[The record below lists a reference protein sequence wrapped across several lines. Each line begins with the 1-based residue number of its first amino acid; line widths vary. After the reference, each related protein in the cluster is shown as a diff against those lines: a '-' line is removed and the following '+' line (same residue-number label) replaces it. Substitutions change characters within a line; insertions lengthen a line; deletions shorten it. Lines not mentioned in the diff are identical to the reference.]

1 MWRWRVV
8 MAVALALG
16 SACAEEPAGGATD
29 GAAVADVAVG
39 DAQFGDGSAVTPDVA
54 DAAAGAGPDLG
65 AGLGDLPGETAVPA
79 TGDRDDDGV
88 PDAADP
94 FPDDPKRPGVALDQ
108 TVYAHTE
115 DTLFTMNVKT
125 YLVTPVGAFD
135 FPPGYETSEQMTDIA
150 IDRWGVL
157 WGVSF
162 DRLWVCHPQT
172 AQCWLMGA
180 LPDSFNGLTWVPGA
194 AISAGSDV
202 LIGVAGD
209 GGWFRLEISG
219 GLVSATKLGSYG
231 AKFSSSGD
239 AFSIEG
245 IGTFASVNELG
256 QTDDRIVR
264 VDPKTGGALAL
275 VGTTPGLSELWGIA
289 GWTERI
295 FGFDASGTIVVI
307 GLLDGKVT
315 PIRQTEHKWWGA
327 GVRSRLF

>member
-1 MWRWRVV
+1 MTWRRAW
-8 MAVALALG
+8 LAAAMTVIA
-16 SACAEEPAGGATD
+16 ACAESSEGGRAD
-29 GAAVADVAVG
+29 VAPVADVVVG
-39 DAQFGDGSAVTPDVA
+39 DAQFGDGGFVPSDVVGADSAVGPDVA
-54 DAAAGAGPDLG
+54 ADSVDALA
-65 AGLGDLPGETAVPA
+65 ETTPPE
-79 TGDRDDDGV
+79 TGDRDNDGV

-94 FPDDPKRPGVALDQ
+94 FPDDGTRPGIALDL

-125 YLVTPVGAFD
+125 YFVDPVGAFD
-135 FPPGYETSEQMTDIA
+135 FPPGFETSEQMTDIA

-172 AQCWLMGA
+172 AECWRMGE

-194 AISAGSDV
+194 AISAGSDM
-202 LIGVAGD
+202 LIGVAND
-209 GGWFRLEISG
+209 GGWFRLSVSG

-231 AKFSSSGD
+231 PNFTSSGD

-245 IGTFASVNELG
+245 IGTFASVNETLK
-256 QTDDRIVR
+256 TDDRIVR
-264 VDPKTGGALAL
+264 IDPKTGGTLAL
-275 VGTTPGLSELWGIA
+275 VGTTPGLFELWGLA

-295 FGFDASGTIVVI
+295 FGFDASGAIVVI

-315 PIRQTEHKWWGA
+315 PVAKTEHEWWGA
-327 GVRSRLF
+327 GVRSRL

>member
-1 MWRWRVV
+1 MRGWRWVA
-8 MAVALALG
+8 AVALVVG
-16 SACAEEPAGGATD
+16 SGCAESSTGG
-29 GAAVADVAVG
+29 VADVAPVAEVAVG
-39 DAQFGDGSAVTPDVA
+39 DAQFGDGSTVTPDVPDA
-54 DAAAGAGPDLG
+54 DTAVGPDLG
-65 AGLGDLPGETAVPA
+65 DALGDALGETTPPDP
-79 TGDRDDDGV
+79 GDRDNDGV
-88 PDAADP
+88 PNAADP
-94 FPDDPKRPGVALDQ
+94 FPDDSARPGVALDQ

-135 FPPGYETSEQMTDIA
+135 FPTGYETSEQMTDIA

-172 AQCWLMGA
+172 AECWLMGE

-194 AISAGSDV
+194 AISAGSDL

-209 GGWFRLEISG
+209 GGWFRLDVSG
-219 GLVSATKLGSYG
+219 GLVSAVKLGSYG
-231 AKFSSSGD
+231 SKFSSSGD

-245 IGTFASVNELG
+245 IGTFASVNELAKS
-256 QTDDRIVR
+256 DDRIVR
-264 VDPKTGGALAL
+264 IDPKTGGTLAQ
-275 VGTTPGLSELWGIA
+275 VGTTPGLSELWGLA

-295 FGFDASGTIVVI
+295 FGFDASGAIVVI

-315 PIRQTEHKWWGA
+315 PIATTEHEWWGA
-327 GVRSRLF
+327 GVKSRL